1 MIIYTAAQLKD
12 KLERLPAA
20 AVKGTAAGMQ
30 KAVLNVEGESKRY
43 CTRGQTPY
51 YRAPYSDDDDPHRE
65 PPHMRDTIKGE
76 VIVVGTSVHGTISTP
91 KSYARPV
98 HDGTSRMRARP
109 FILDAIRAKDRDTRA
124 FLSEGLQDGL
134 NEVWQ

>member
-1 MIIYTAAQLKD
+1 MKIYTDAQLRA
-12 KLERLPAA
+12 KLEQLPAA
-20 AVKGTAAGMQ
+20 SVKGVANGMQ
-30 KAVLNVEGESKRY
+30 KAVLNVEGESRRY
-43 CTRGQTPY
+43 CTPGQTIY
-51 YRAPYSDDDDPHRE
+51 WRAPYSDDNDPHRE

-134 NEVWQ
+134 NEVWK